1 MTDTNESESRCMI
14 IKSTYRDGASES
26 VTFMAPTAAECAEMA
41 RRYNEPSFNDSPG
54 RDYRKCAEK
63 CES

>member
-41 RRYNEPSFNDSPG
+41 IMYGGSRHIEGLPRREDGWAS
-54 RDYRKCAEK
+54 
-63 CES
+63 